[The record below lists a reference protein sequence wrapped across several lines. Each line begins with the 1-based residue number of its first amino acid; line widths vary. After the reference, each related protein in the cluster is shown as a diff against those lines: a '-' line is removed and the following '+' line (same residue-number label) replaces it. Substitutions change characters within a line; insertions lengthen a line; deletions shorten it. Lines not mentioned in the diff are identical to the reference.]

1 MITGAYG
8 QTRYRKRDLQ
18 RRNTWPLGSW
28 LPASPSSA
36 DCQDTFKGVFFPE
49 GTQFRATYKGRTH
62 VAEIKGGAWVG
73 SDGTTRT
80 SPSEAA
86 VKITGKSWN
95 GWRFWHCKRP
105 DDTAWHLIDNLRD
118 EDKKL
123 AAL

>member
-1 MITGAYG
+1 VTYNDVIRGLLG
-8 QTRYRKRDLQ
+8 
-18 RRNTWPLGSW
+18 LGSR
-28 LPASPSSA
+28 PAQVLQTAKTPKGA
-36 DCQDTFKGVFFPE
+36 TFKGVFFPE